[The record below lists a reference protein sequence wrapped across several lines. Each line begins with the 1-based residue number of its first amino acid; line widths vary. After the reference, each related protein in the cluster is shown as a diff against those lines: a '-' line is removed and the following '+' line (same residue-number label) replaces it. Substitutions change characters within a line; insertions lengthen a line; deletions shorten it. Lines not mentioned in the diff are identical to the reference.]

1 MQNYNFS
8 LILHLI
14 KRVKMA
20 AHNEFGLE
28 GEDKA
33 VNYLIREG
41 YLILDRNWKSGHKEL
56 DIVAEKDGT
65 LVVVEVKTRKSDK
78 DGNPEDAVS
87 SRKIRNTVLAADA
100 YIRFN
105 RIDLPVRFDIISIV
119 SNSDIINHIED
130 AFRSPVWYR

>member
-1 MQNYNFS
+1 
-8 LILHLI
+8 
-14 KRVKMA
+14 VA

-65 LVVVEVKTRKSDK
+65 LVVVEVKTRKSNK
-78 DGNPEDAVS
+78 YGNPEDAVS

-100 YIRFN
+100 YIRYN

-119 SNSDIINHIED
+119 SNGDDIKHIED

>member
-14 KRVKMA
+14 KKVKMA

-78 DGNPEDAVS
+78 YGNPEDAVS

>member
-1 MQNYNFS
+1 
-8 LILHLI
+8 
-14 KRVKMA
+14 MA

-78 DGNPEDAVS
+78 YGNPEDAVS
-87 SRKIRNTVLAADA
+87 PRKIRNTVLAADA
-100 YIRFN
+100 YIRYN

-119 SNSDIINHIED
+119 SNSDVVNHIED